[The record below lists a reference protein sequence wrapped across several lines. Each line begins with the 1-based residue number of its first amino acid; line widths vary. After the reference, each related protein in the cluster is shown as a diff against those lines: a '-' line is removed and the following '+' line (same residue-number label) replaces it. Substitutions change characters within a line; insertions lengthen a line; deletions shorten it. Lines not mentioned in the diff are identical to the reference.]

1 MIVNFFLKE
10 DTTIDESVSI
20 TVSRKNGR
28 GRNQVINTIPIDE
41 MLESDRKI
49 IQAAIGLL
57 EKYSQEQQ
65 GGIQIRYNL

>member
-10 DTTIDESVSI
+10 DSTIDESVSI
-20 TVSRKNGR
+20 SVSRKNDR
-28 GRNQVINTIPIDE
+28 GRNQVINTIPVDE
-41 MLESDRKI
+41 MSESDRKI
-49 IQAAIGLL
+49 IESAIGLL